1 MRLLNFQYVCSSV
14 EETKDLLCCSGG
26 LTRSV
31 ACEVLETFLNS
42 FPYAGAVATW
52 LLLDIHHCLDKM
64 GEAEIMSL
72 GFDNIKIRS
81 LLAQKKNQETIS
93 SNFQQ
98 LNGECESKDR
108 MTTDMLEKGLMEYG
122 CPHYRRR
129 CHIRAPCC
137 NEVFTCRHCHNEA
150 IVSRNF
156 VSSYNDINVDQK
168 LRHDMPRHE
177 VRQCAMLVSILIR
190 PPWSAFSGDMLT
202 LWHGAGGVKDKIVK
216 GLHSI
221 CHGMILWF
229 DSIICLP
236 GYSFVT
242 CYYIVRLNK
251 FVGTVVYA
259 WGNTIVKPAS
269 CLMMIYQRDNII
281 VMAVGYA
288 ESEDVE
294 ISSTATSV
302 YLFES
307 RQDVT
312 VLPCGHTIHQGCLK
326 EMQEHYQFGYSV
338 TIVAEPP
345 KCSSISWLR
354 NARIANPTTLAKQ
367 EAEARWHEVMV
378 EL

>member
-150 IVSRNF
+150 I
-156 VSSYNDINVDQK
+156 NDINVDQK

-177 VRQCAMLVSILIR
+177 VRQSVCYACIHSDQASLVC
-190 PPWSAFSGDMLT
+190 F
-202 LWHGAGGVKDKIVK
+202 
-216 GLHSI
+216 
-221 CHGMILWF
+221 F
-229 DSIICLP
+229 
-236 GYSFVT
+236 
-242 CYYIVRLNK
+242 RLNK